1 MLNIEIVSLHRCADQ
16 YPNPEVFQPDN
27 FLPENVQKR
36 HNYSYIPFSAGPR
49 NCIGQKFALLEEK
62 CVLASILRKFKVISL
77 EKLDDVTIMIDLIL
91 RPASGV
97 KVKLEPRHK
106 IN

>member
-1 MLNIEIVSLHRCADQ
+1 MLSEKVRSMLCRLATQSLDSPSIYFIVS
-16 YPNPEVFQPDN
+16 V
-27 FLPENVQKR
+27 
-36 HNYSYIPFSAGPR
+36 S
-49 NCIGQKFALLEEK
+49 GQKFALLEEK